1 MTCRKTGLRAG
12 LFYCRNCRIPAAPF
26 FQSVFV
32 VILLCMTMRNIF
44 LKIAYD
50 GTGFHGW
57 QRLPG
62 KRTVCGTVEEALARV
77 LGREVK
83 IDGCSRTD
91 AGVHALGQTASF
103 LLEDHGIPTER
114 IQKALTDCLITQ
126 KREHVGEIEILE
138 AKEMPEGF
146 HARYSAKGKQYLYKI
161 RNAESPDI
169 FKRTRYYQIAQPLD
183 LDAMRR
189 AAAQIVGTH
198 DFACFQTAG
207 GTPRETT
214 VRTVWALDIL
224 QDGEYVTISI
234 KGDGFLYNMVRII
247 VGTLVEVGLGKRDAA
262 ELTAI
267 IESKDRGRAGHTA
280 PPQGLYLKEVYYDE
294 PETKLG

>member
-1 MTCRKTGLRAG
+1 MAT
-12 LFYCRNCRIPAAPF
+12 
-26 FQSVFV
+26 
-32 VILLCMTMRNIF
+32 RNIF

-62 KRTVCGTVEEALARV
+62 KKTVCGCVEEALARV

-91 AGVHALGQTASF
+91 AGVHALGQTATL

-114 IQKALTDCLITQ
+114 IKKALNDCLITQ
-126 KREHVGEIEILE
+126 KREGVGEIEILE
-138 AKEMPEGF
+138 AKEMPEGI
-146 HARYSAKGKQYLYKI
+146 HARYSAKGKQYIYKI
-161 RNAESPDI
+161 RNAESPDL
-169 FKRTRYYQIAQPLD
+169 FKRTRYYQVRQPLD
-183 LDAMRR
+183 VDAMRK
-189 AAAQIVGTH
+189 AAAIIVGTH

-224 QDGEYVTISI
+224 QDGEYITVSI
-234 KGDGFLYNMVRII
+234 KGNGFLYNMVRII
-247 VGTLVEVGLGKRDAA
+247 VGTLVEVGLGKKGAS
-262 ELTAI
+262 ELSDI
-267 IESKDRGRAGHTA
+267 IASKDRGRAGHTA

-294 PETKLG
+294 QQTDLG

>member
-1 MTCRKTGLRAG
+1 MAT
-12 LFYCRNCRIPAAPF
+12 
-26 FQSVFV
+26 
-32 VILLCMTMRNIF
+32 RNIF

-62 KRTVCGTVEEALARV
+62 KKTVCGCVEEALARV

-91 AGVHALGQTASF
+91 AGVHALGQTATL

-114 IQKALTDCLITQ
+114 IQKALNDCLITQ
-126 KREHVGEIEILE
+126 KREGVGEIEILE

-146 HARYSAKGKQYLYKI
+146 HARYSAKGKEYIYKI
-161 RNAESPDI
+161 RNAESPDL
-169 FKRTRYYQIAQPLD
+169 FKRTRYYQVRQPLD
-183 LDAMRR
+183 VDAMRK

-214 VRTVWALDIL
+214 VRTVWALDIR
-224 QDGEYVTISI
+224 QDGEYITVSI
-234 KGDGFLYNMVRII
+234 KGNGFLYNMVRII
-247 VGTLVEVGLGKRDAA
+247 VGTLVEVGLGKKDAS
-262 ELTAI
+262 ELSDI
-267 IESKDRGRAGHTA
+267 IASKDRGRAGHTA

-294 PETKLG
+294 QQTDLG

>member
-1 MTCRKTGLRAG
+1 MAT
-12 LFYCRNCRIPAAPF
+12 
-26 FQSVFV
+26 
-32 VILLCMTMRNIF
+32 RNIF

-62 KRTVCGTVEEALARV
+62 KKTVCGCVEEALARV

-91 AGVHALGQTASF
+91 AGVHALGQTATL

-114 IQKALTDCLITQ
+114 IKKALNDCLITQ
-126 KREHVGEIEILE
+126 KREGVGEIEILE

-146 HARYSAKGKQYLYKI
+146 HARYSAKG
-161 RNAESPDI
+161 S
-169 FKRTRYYQIAQPLD
+169 YYQVRQPLD
-183 LDAMRR
+183 VDAMRK

-214 VRTVWALDIL
+214 VRTVWALDIQ
-224 QDGEYVTISI
+224 QDGEYITVSI
-234 KGDGFLYNMVRII
+234 KGNGFLYNMVRII
-247 VGTLVEVGLGKRDAA
+247 VGTLVEVGLGKKDAS
-262 ELTAI
+262 ELSDI
-267 IESKDRGRAGHTA
+267 IASKDRGRAGHTA

-294 PETKLG
+294 QTTDLG

>member
-1 MTCRKTGLRAG
+1 
-12 LFYCRNCRIPAAPF
+12 
-26 FQSVFV
+26 
-32 VILLCMTMRNIF
+32 MRNIF

-57 QRLPG
+57 QRQPG
-62 KRTVCGTVEEALARV
+62 KRTVCGEIEAALERV
-77 LGREVK
+77 TGQEIR

-103 LLEDHGIPTER
+103 HLPERGIPTER
-114 IQKALTDCLITQ
+114 IQKALTDCLQTS
-126 KREHVGEIEILE
+126 KRERVGEIAILE

-146 HARYSAKGKQYLYKI
+146 HARYSARGKEYLYKI

-183 LDAMRR
+183 LEAMRE
-189 AAAQIVGTH
+189 AAALITGTH

-214 VRTVWALDIL
+214 VRTVWALDL
-224 QDGEYVTISI
+224 TREGEYVTISI
-234 KGDGFLYNMVRII
+234 KGNGFLYNMVRII
-247 VGTLVEVGLGKRDAA
+247 TGTLVEVGLGKRDAL
-262 ELTAI
+262 ELTEI
-267 IESKDRGRAGHTA
+267 IASKDRGRAGHTA
-280 PPQGLYLKEVYYDE
+280 PPQGLYLKEVFYDE
-294 PETKLG
+294 ETDLG

>member
-1 MTCRKTGLRAG
+1 MAT
-12 LFYCRNCRIPAAPF
+12 
-26 FQSVFV
+26 
-32 VILLCMTMRNIF
+32 RNIF

-62 KRTVCGTVEEALARV
+62 KKTVCGCVEEALTRV

-91 AGVHALGQTASF
+91 AGVHALGQTATL

-114 IQKALTDCLITQ
+114 IKKALNDCLITQ
-126 KREHVGEIEILE
+126 KREGVGEIEILE

-146 HARYSAKGKQYLYKI
+146 HARYSAKGKQYIYKI
-161 RNAESPDI
+161 RNAESPDL
-169 FKRTRYYQIAQPLD
+169 FKRTRYYQVRQPLD
-183 LDAMRR
+183 VDAMRK
-189 AAAQIVGTH
+189 AAAIIVGTH

-224 QDGEYVTISI
+224 QDGEYITVSI
-234 KGDGFLYNMVRII
+234 KGNGFLYNMVRII
-247 VGTLVEVGLGKRDAA
+247 VGTLVEVGLGKKDAS
-262 ELTAI
+262 ELSDI
-267 IESKDRGRAGHTA
+267 IASKDRGRAGHTA

-294 PETKLG
+294 QQTDLG

>member
-1 MTCRKTGLRAG
+1 MAT
-12 LFYCRNCRIPAAPF
+12 
-26 FQSVFV
+26 
-32 VILLCMTMRNIF
+32 RNIL

-62 KRTVCGTVEEALARV
+62 QKTVCGTVEEALARV

-91 AGVHALGQTASF
+91 AGVHALGQTATL

-126 KREHVGEIEILE
+126 KREGVGEIAILDVR
-138 AKEMPEGF
+138 EMPEGF
-146 HARYSAKGKQYLYKI
+146 HARYSAKGKEYIYKI
-161 RNAESPDI
+161 RNAQSPDI

-183 LDAMRR
+183 VDAMRR
-189 AAAQIVGTH
+189 AAGHILGTH

-214 VRTVWALDIL
+214 VRTVWTLDISR
-224 QDGEYVTISI
+224 DGEYITISI
-234 KGDGFLYNMVRII
+234 KGNGFLYNMVRII
-247 VGTLVEVGLGKRDAA
+247 VGTLVEVGLGKKDADD
-262 ELTAI
+262 LIAI

-280 PPQGLYLKEVYYDE
+280 PPQGLYLKEVFYDE
-294 PETKLG
+294 QETELG

>member
-1 MTCRKTGLRAG
+1 MAT
-12 LFYCRNCRIPAAPF
+12 
-26 FQSVFV
+26 
-32 VILLCMTMRNIF
+32 RNIF

-50 GTGFHGW
+50 GTGFQGW

-62 KRTVCGTVEEALARV
+62 KKTVCGCVEEALARV
-77 LGREVK
+77 LGQDVK

-91 AGVHALGQTASF
+91 AGVHALGQTATL

-114 IQKALTDCLITQ
+114 IRKALNDCLITQ
-126 KREHVGEIEILE
+126 KREGVGEIEILE

-146 HARYSAKGKQYLYKI
+146 HARYSAKGKEYIYKI

-169 FKRTRYYQIAQPLD
+169 FKRTRYYQVRQPLD
-183 LDAMRR
+183 VDAMRR

-214 VRTVWALDIL
+214 VRTVWALDIR
-224 QDGEYVTISI
+224 QDGEYLTVSI
-234 KGDGFLYNMVRII
+234 KGNGFLYNMVRII
-247 VGTLVEVGLGKRDAA
+247 VGTLVEVGLGKKDAS
-262 ELTAI
+262 ELSDI
-267 IESKDRGRAGHTA
+267 IASKDRGRAGHTA

-294 PETKLG
+294 QTTDLG